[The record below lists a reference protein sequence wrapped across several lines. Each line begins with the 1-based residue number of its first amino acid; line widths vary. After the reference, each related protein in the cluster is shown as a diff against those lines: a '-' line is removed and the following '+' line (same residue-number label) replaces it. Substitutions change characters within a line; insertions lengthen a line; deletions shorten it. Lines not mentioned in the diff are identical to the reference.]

1 MNEESSPTL
10 REAVPSGHEGGEN
23 LATGAIAGAVAAA
36 VAAGIWAAITWYTNY
51 QIGYMA
57 LGVGFLVG
65 IAMKKAGNGQSTAFG
80 AVAAVIAV
88 LGCVAGNLLSACSFV
103 ADKYSL
109 SLMEV
114 LGKLTPDSALELLV
128 EQAGPID
135 ALFYFLA
142 ISTAFRASRHVEAEA

>member
-103 ADKYSL
+103 ADEYSL
-109 SLMEV
+109 SLVEV
-114 LGKLTPDSALELLV
+114 LGRLTPDSALELLV